1 MESGCKTLESASSQ
15 QGSLITAVTYDRV
28 YKSFN
33 LGLKQ
38 IIEEENRLRKR
49 GNAFNPLLTKVL

>member
-1 MESGCKTLESASSQ
+1 MESGCKTLESTSSQ
-15 QGSLITAVTYDRV
+15 KGSLTTAATYDRV

-38 IIEEENRLRKR
+38 II
-49 GNAFNPLLTKVL
+49 